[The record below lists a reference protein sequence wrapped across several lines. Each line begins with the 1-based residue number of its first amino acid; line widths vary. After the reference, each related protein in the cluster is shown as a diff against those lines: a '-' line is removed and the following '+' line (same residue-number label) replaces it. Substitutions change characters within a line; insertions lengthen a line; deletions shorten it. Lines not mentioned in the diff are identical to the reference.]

1 MNKKGFTL
9 PEVLGVVVL
18 LAIIAVISISQITN
32 RVNNSKGKITDAQK
46 ELILSAAKL
55 FVDENR
61 LEYKKE
67 EGNVY
72 CILVESIVKGGYLTS
87 PILDVSGNEIDY
99 NTKIKASYINDKFD
113 FEYNPSG
120 CNRKYENGT
129 PIYFNPVTN
138 LVCTEGEANKNIN
151 SNGTPTGIKAG
162 CMKWYTFN
170 DSSDNDTVNLILDHN
185 TTPLV
190 AWNSDKT
197 STEMK
202 EVKEVLVNDTQT
214 WNENVKKSAR
224 LISADEVAQITGNS
238 NFNSK
243 TATQNDYFY
252 FDSNTS
258 NKTVSGKG
266 NSKYAWLFDYTKG
279 CTTYGCN
286 VADDN
291 NYNLYKKL
299 DGNNSPTEQKFQINA
314 YWTSSSVANITDDAM
329 KATGN
334 MIWDVGCIGGL
345 SNTYIHNVYNRGLRP
360 VITLPKTIL
369 Q

>member
-1 MNKKGFTL
+1 MNRKGFTL
-9 PEVLGVVVL
+9 PEILGVIVL
-18 LAIIAVISISQITN
+18 LSIIAIISISQITN
-32 RVNNSKGKITDAQK
+32 RVNSTKGKISDAQK
-46 ELILSAAKL
+46 QLILSATKL

-72 CILVESIVKGGYLTS
+72 CILVQSVIDGGYLTS
-87 PILDVSGNEIDY
+87 PILDVEGKEIDY

-138 LVCTEGEANKNIN
+138 LVCTEGEANKNMN

-170 DSSDNDTVNLILDHN
+170 DSSDSDTVNLILDHN

-190 AWNSDKT
+190 AWNSSGN
-197 STEMK
+197 STDGMK
-202 EVKEVLVNDTQT
+202 EVQDALVNDIKI
-214 WNENVKKSAR
+214 WNENVKKTAR
-224 LISADEVAQITGNS
+224 LITADEVAKIIENS
-238 NFNSK
+238 SFDSSK
-243 TATQNDYFY
+243 STDTVY
-252 FDSNTS
+252 FDTCTQLKSCSKGS
-258 NKTVSGKG
+258 NKYS
-266 NSKYAWLFDYTKG
+266 WLFDYTQG

-286 VADDN
+286 VDDN
-291 NYNLYKKL
+291 TT
-299 DGNNSPTEQKFQINA
+299 GG
-314 YWTSSSVANITDDAM
+314 YWTSTPRANTTNGVWNIHRLGTLGINSVANTTID
-329 KATGN
+329 G
-334 MIWDVGCIGGL
+334 I
-345 SNTYIHNVYNRGLRP
+345 RP